1 MKIAPSGGFY
11 DEMMDMVIVKDDVT
25 RLQLISIF
33 KKVYTGEH
41 ADLPYVHM
49 SQIKSF
55 SIDALKDS
63 YFNVDG
69 ETIKSKKVSVQILPK
84 TIKLLV

>member
-1 MKIAPSGGFY
+1 MS
-11 DEMMDMVIVKDDVT
+11 
-25 RLQLISIF
+25 
-33 KKVYTGEH
+33 KV
-41 ADLPYVHM
+41 
-49 SQIKSF
+49 KSF

-69 ETIKSKKVSVQILPK
+69 EIIKSKKVSVQILPK

>member
-1 MKIAPSGGFY
+1 
-11 DEMMDMVIVKDDVT
+11 MVIVKDDVS
-25 RLQLISIF
+25 RLQLVKVF
-33 KKVYTGEH
+33 KEVYTGKH
-41 ADLPYVHM
+41 TDLPYVHM
-49 SQIKSF
+49 SKIKSF

-69 ETIKSKKVSVQILPK
+69 ETIKSKKVSVQILAK

>member
-1 MKIAPSGGFY
+1 MQ
-11 DEMMDMVIVKDDVT
+11 M
-25 RLQLISIF
+25 RLLKLLTIF

-41 ADLPYVHM
+41 IDLPYVHM
-49 SQIKSF
+49 SQIQSF
-55 SIDALKDS
+55 SIDALEDS

-69 ETIKSKKVSVQILPK
+69 ETIKSRKVIAEILPK